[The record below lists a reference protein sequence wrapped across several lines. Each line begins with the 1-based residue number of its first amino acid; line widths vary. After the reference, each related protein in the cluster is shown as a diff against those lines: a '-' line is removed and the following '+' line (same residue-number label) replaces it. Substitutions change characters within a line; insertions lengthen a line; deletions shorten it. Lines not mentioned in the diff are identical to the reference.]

1 MQNKS
6 IVLVTGASGFIG
18 GHCVLALLKK
28 GYAVRATV
36 RSESQIEKCKALI
49 NTHYPFDPAVG
60 TIVPELNQYRRV
72 SNETSKKELGWVPRS
87 PDDAVIATAKSL
99 LAYGV
104 FDDRKAK

>member
-1 MQNKS
+1 MAATLRCGLGEEGNKVPTLRAPAWL
-6 IVLVTGASGFIG
+6 IRL
-18 GHCVLALLKK
+18 LAL
-28 GYAVRATV
+28 
-36 RSESQIEKCKALI
+36 
-49 NTHYPFDPAVG
+49 FDPAVG

-72 SNETSKKELGWVPRS
+72 SHETSKKELGWLPRS